1 MNNMQFSAKVIQ
13 KLLEIGVEEFC
24 LCAGAR
30 NSPLIKTFSENSQ
43 IKVYH
48 FFEERSASFF
58 AIGRMLVT
66 KKPVVVV
73 TTSGTAVS
81 ELLSAT
87 VEAFYQGLPLI
98 LLTADRP
105 KSYRMSGAPQT
116 IEQQGIFSHYVE
128 SCLDLDIDSKEWT
141 LDTYTCQKPLH
152 LNICFDEPLIDGQ
165 VVSLSTST
173 DDASYNPI
181 LKVFKTDAAAGYT
194 EQLEKFINGKKP
206 LVILSSLAKEDHE
219 AVLTF
224 LEKQPWP
231 ILIESTSGLRNHPL
245 LISRQL
251 KAPEKSAKKLLMQ
264 GLCDGVL
271 RIGGIPTTR
280 LWRDLEF
287 QFKSIE
293 VFSLSNNSFSGLS
306 RSSKILGSI
315 SKVLNGSLQPQTAA
329 SLNAYFDHDQAQYKK
344 LNVLIEKYPKS
355 EPALVRKLSLLT
367 HEQPVYLGNSM
378 PIREWDLAIA
388 DHIANPLVLANRGAN
403 GIDGQVSTFLGS
415 CFVGTNNWALI
426 GDLTALYDLPALW
439 IGKQIPSQN
448 IFLVILNNSGGMIFN
463 RIFKSEYFL
472 NRHEIEFSHW
482 AQMWSW
488 KYEKWSDIPL
498 KNPLSGRT
506 IIELV
511 PDEQQTQLF
520 WEEWDRDD
528 RN

>member
-1 MNNMQFSAKVIQ
+1 MNNMQFSAKIIQ
-13 KLLEIGVEEFC
+13 KLLDIGVEEFC

-30 NSPLIKTFSENSQ
+30 NSPLIKTFSENTQ

-58 AIGRMLVT
+58 AIGRMLT
-66 KKPVVVV
+66 LKKPVAIV

-105 KSYRMSGAPQT
+105 KGYRMSGAPQT
-116 IEQQGIFSHYVE
+116 IEQFGIFSHYVE
-128 SCLDLDIDSKEWT
+128 SCLDIDIHSEDFSLDFYSYK
-141 LDTYTCQKPLH
+141 KPLH
-152 LNICFDEPLIDGQ
+152 LNICFDEPLMDGS
-165 VVSLSTST
+165 VVPLRIESKANNIKPVLSTDHTS
-173 DDASYNPI
+173 
-181 LKVFKTDAAAGYT
+181 K
-194 EQLEKFINGKKP
+194 LESFLNGKRP
-206 LVILSSLAKEDHE
+206 LVILSALSQQDQE
-219 AVLTF
+219 AVLKF
-224 LEKQPWP
+224 LEKQSWP
-231 ILIESTSGLRNHPL
+231 LLIESTSGLRNHPL
-245 LISRQL
+245 LASRQL
-251 KAPEKSAKKLLMQ
+251 KAPEKSAKKLIAQ
-264 GLCDGVL
+264 GLCDAVI

-280 LWRDLEF
+280 LWRDFEF
-287 QFKSIE
+287 QFKNIE
-293 VFSLSNNSFSGLS
+293 VLSITNNPFSGLS
-306 RSSKILGSI
+306 RSSEMLLSI
-315 SKVLNGSLQPQTAA
+315 SELLNVSIKPNPFEAFHACFGDDVKQ
-329 SLNAYFDHDQAQYKK
+329 FEK
-344 LNVLIEKYPKS
+344 LNMLLAKFPKS
-355 EPALVRKLSLLT
+355 EPALVRKLSVLSNA
-367 HEQPVYLGNSM
+367 QPLYLGNSM
-378 PIREWDLAIA
+378 PIREWDLAVA
-388 DHIANPLVLANRGAN
+388 ENVQNQVVLANRGAN

-415 CFVGTNNWALI
+415 CQPGKNNWALI
-426 GDLTALYDLPALW
+426 GDLTALYDLPSLW
-439 IGKQIPSQN
+439 IGKQIQAQD
-448 IFLVILNNSGGMIFN
+448 IFLVVLNNSGGMIFN

-520 WEEWDRDD
+520 WEEWDKDD